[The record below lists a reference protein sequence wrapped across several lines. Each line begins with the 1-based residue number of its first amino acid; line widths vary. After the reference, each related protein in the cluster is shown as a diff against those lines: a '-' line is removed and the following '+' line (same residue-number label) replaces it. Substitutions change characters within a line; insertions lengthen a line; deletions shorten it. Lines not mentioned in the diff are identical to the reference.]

1 MFDEQS
7 FALLKDSQGNLIYGK
22 GPFTRSPEPL
32 NEGISF
38 YLNDFTLTS
47 DTPWLIPSEFEYLDS
62 NKLANLTPS
71 NVKGFEWSNPS
82 MELFTEQFHKIE
94 ESMRF
99 NGLLKTVPVTV
110 STSKLDDLDLIFP
123 EIVKRGINTASPSH
137 FYAYRESKLGFA
149 GLSPEILFEINNNK
163 LRTMALAGTAH
174 ENNFDDFLN
183 DKKEHIEHQIV
194 VESLRRRLS
203 EFGPILESQRKT
215 INLGG
220 IIHFLTE
227 FEVEL
232 TNVNSISYIL
242 KQIHP
247 TPAIGTVPRNENT
260 LKSLSHFRNQA
271 NSPPMFAAPFG
282 VKVNDNFISY
292 IMIRGLFFE
301 NDTISLPS
309 GCGITENSVLN
320 SEWDELALKRQWVK
334 DTFGLNL

>member
-1 MFDEQS
+1 MFDEPS
-7 FALLKDSQGNLIYGK
+7 FALLKDSKGQLIYGH
-22 GPFTRSPEPL
+22 GPFTRSSEPL
-32 NEGISF
+32 DIGISF
-38 YLNDFTLTS
+38 YLNDFNLTS
-47 DTPWLIPSEFEYLDS
+47 DEPWLIPSNFQYID
-62 NKLANLTPS
+62 NKQFLNLTRS
-71 NVKGFEWSNPS
+71 NIKKLDWSNPS
-82 MELFTEQFHKIE
+82 IDLFSEQFNKIKD
-94 ESMRF
+94 SMKS

-110 STSKLDDLDLIFP
+110 TNSKLDDLDLIFP
-123 EIVKRGINTASPSH
+123 EIVKRGMNTTGPSH

-149 GLSPEILFEINNNK
+149 GLSPEILFEINDNK

-174 ENNFDDFLN
+174 ENDFEDFLK

-247 TPAIGTVPRNENT
+247 TPAIGTVPRNEST
-260 LKSLSHFRNQA
+260 LKTLSDFRNQA
-271 NSPPMFAAPFG
+271 NSPPMFASPFG

-309 GCGITENSVLN
+309 GCGITKNSVLN